1 MPPDTLTT
9 DSVRA
14 AIYAD
19 ENLIWGDPPF
29 PNGTRRNVVLIGF
42 HPEATQGERQQAI
55 DLVQGEVLGGVRIRT
70 GGFYSV
76 RVQTDGTADSLAG
89 ALEQLRGL
97 SQVKPAT
104 PHPLG
109 IVPAHRKPNDRPG
122 YTLSKTQI
130 DSIRL
135 TYICGNR
142 FRVRNPNDTE
152 VTVIWDVYEKSEKG
166 TLVLPPRL
174 EGVEYSETLFETQN
188 KGTVRLF
195 LDGKV
200 IETKANGGTVCESS
214 VVPPQAPDTLPAWV
228 MSGDSTVA
236 FFGVPEYRVVR
247 NVVRVKFK
255 AGTPQADRQA
265 AIDAI
270 DGEVIG
276 GRPAPPN
283 VAEGTY
289 YVRIQGD
296 DTGRAAVDA
305 ADYLEALPQVR
316 NASFVLLAPREW
328 FHAWRLPSDS
338 LVSSRS
344 QWRVQFDPASSLTP
358 TWSREIIDAP
368 LAWGCE
374 TGSAA
379 DQIQLWVGSIRTD
392 PEPAA
397 SGRSRSV
404 PYPPAP
410 TCVVTSVPEI
420 GSPAN
425 ISPGPS
431 SGATS
436 AVGGI
441 ASSAPSSIQA
451 YRPCRVSCA
460 SL

>member
-1 MPPDTLTT
+1 MAMWVAACAVAPPPGEIGPPMPPDTLTT

-19 ENLIWGDPPF
+19 ENLIWGDPRF
-29 PNGTRRNVVLIGF
+29 PNGIPRNIVLIWF
-42 HPEATQGERQQAI
+42 HPEATQAERQQAI
-55 DLVQGEVLGGVRIRT
+55 DLVHGEVLGGVRNGA

-89 ALEQLRGL
+89 ALEQLRGS
-97 SQVKPAT
+97 SQVNLAT

-109 IVPAHRKPNDRPG
+109 IAPAHRRPNGRSG
-122 YTLSKTQI
+122 YTRTKTQI

-135 TYICGNR
+135 TYMCGNR

-214 VVPPQAPDTLPAWV
+214 VVPPEAPDTLPAWV
-228 MSGDSTVA
+228 MSRDSTVA

-270 DGEVIG
+270 NGEVIG

-289 YVRIQGD
+289 YVRIEGD
-296 DTGRAAVDA
+296 DTGRAAVDS
-305 ADYLEALPQVR
+305 ADYPDSLPQVR
-316 NASFVLLAPREW
+316 NASFVRLVRPEDVR
-328 FHAWRLPSDS
+328 AWRLPSDC
-338 LVSSRS
+338 LAFSRS

-358 TWSREIIDAP
+358 TGSREIIDAP
-368 LAWGCE
+368 LA
-374 TGSAA
+374 A
-379 DQIQLWVGSIRTD
+379 
-392 PEPAA
+392 
-397 SGRSRSV
+397 
-404 PYPPAP
+404 
-410 TCVVTSVPEI
+410 
-420 GSPAN
+420 GSP
-425 ISPGPS
+425 
-431 SGATS
+431 
-436 AVGGI
+436 VGVIPRRFHRG
-441 ASSAPSSIQA
+441 
-451 YRPCRVSCA
+451 
-460 SL
+460 